1 MSVLKIGIYGK
12 VPAHSDFISDS
23 LHADISNELYDWAQ
37 TVMYH
42 SREKMSENKWL
53 SAYLVS
59 PIWRM
64 VVPKNEH
71 RTHDWVGVMV
81 PSVDALGR
89 YFPLFIVFETEFKT
103 LTVEWLFKEA
113 TDLFAA
119 MEAVAM
125 RALQQQLSFT
135 QLKSLLA
142 NKLEGFNFG
151 QKPVLPNSLNSEAL
165 EFSCEQPSMSNDAF
179 LQQPLAQ
186 LDGVCLWTFSDLNKH
201 QKPFFKCRAL
211 PTPSEY
217 EFLLTGT
224 AVSIQSKHKA
234 MQS

>member
-1 MSVLKIGIYGK
+1 MSVLNVGMYGK
-12 VPAHSDFISDS
+12 VPAHPDFISDT
-23 LHADISNELYDWAQ
+23 LHVDISNELYDWAQ
-37 TVMYH
+37 VVMYH

-64 VVPKNEH
+64 VVPKNEF

-89 YFPLFIVFETEFKT
+89 YFPLFIVFEADFKT
-103 LTVEWLFKEA
+103 LTVEWLFKEC
-113 TDLFAA
+113 TELFTI

-125 RALQQQLSFT
+125 RALQQQLNFS

-142 NKLEGFNFG
+142 NKIEGFNFG
-151 QKPVLPNSLNSEAL
+151 QKLVLPNSLNSEGL
-165 EFSCEQPSMSNDAF
+165 DFSCEQPSTSNETF

-186 LDGVCLWTFSDLNKH
+186 LDGVCFWTLSDINNH
-201 QKPFFKCRAL
+201 QKPFFKCRDL

-217 EFLLTGT
+217 EFLLTG
-224 AVSIQSKHKA
+224 AAESFQSKHEV